1 MGLLTKFKTILVGK
15 TEDNKPAEVKTADIS
30 PSNSTNSI
38 NNQANLM
45 GTIEKVLKGYYKGQK
60 YSFTDKILSVWVLD
74 GILLDS
80 LRESKFTD
88 ELAIYLDNEMDA
100 CFTTI
105 ELHQG
110 PIPAKNNFTKVNND
124 VYLEICSK
132 TRPVLTGKAEIMA
145 LPKYGSLLKKK
156 YVLDSQELE
165 KMPSQRYNIGIS
177 EYPNLNIFR
186 QNHIVIDDDPN
197 NPEFDKNKYVSRKHA
212 YIRYSQEEGF
222 LLQAELEGTNK
233 AGKRTRILRDDM
245 IVDVDEVVAQP
256 LKDGDC
262 IELSKNVRLIFK
274 VLN

>member
-1 MGLLTKFKTILVGK
+1 MGLLTKLKSILVGN
-15 TEDNKPAEVKTADIS
+15 TEDKKPAEINTTSAS
-30 PSNSTNSI
+30 TGNSTNSI
-38 NNQANLM
+38 NNQASLM
-45 GTIEKVLKGYYKGQK
+45 KSIEKVLKGYYKGQK
-60 YSFTDKILSVWVLD
+60 YSFTDKILRVWVQD
-74 GILLDS
+74 GLLLDS
-80 LRESKFTD
+80 LRESKFSD

-100 CFTTI
+100 CFTSI

-110 PIPAKNNFTKVNND
+110 PIPAKNNFTQVNND

-132 TRPVLTGKAEIMA
+132 TKPVLTGRAEIMA

-156 YVLDSQELE
+156 YILDSHEIE
-165 KMPSQRYNIGIS
+165 KLPSQRYNIGIG
-177 EYPNLNIFR
+177 EYPNLNVFR
-186 QNHIVIDDDPN
+186 QNHIVIDDDPE

-222 LLQAELEGTNK
+222 LLQAELDGTNK
-233 AGKRTRILRDDM
+233 AGKRTRILRNDA